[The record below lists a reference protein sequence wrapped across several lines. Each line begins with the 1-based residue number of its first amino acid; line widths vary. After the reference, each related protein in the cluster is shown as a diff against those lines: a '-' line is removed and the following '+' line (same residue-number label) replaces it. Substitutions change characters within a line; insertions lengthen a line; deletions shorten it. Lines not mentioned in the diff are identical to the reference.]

1 MTVLDEIIVGV
12 KEDLEKRKLE
22 MSLGEVIARAKRCAP
37 ALDVT
42 TTFASGAFGLIAEV
56 KRSSPSKGAL
66 AEITDPASL
75 AREYQRGGA
84 AAISV
89 LTEERRFKGSLAD
102 LEAVR
107 AAVTIPVLRK
117 EFIVD
122 PYQIYEARAYGADII
137 LLIVAALS
145 EAELI
150 EFSAITHELG
160 MRTLIEVHDHDELS
174 RVLVLSAARKL
185 TIDLLG
191 INARNL
197 KTLAID
203 ATIFATLASLV
214 PAEIPLIAESGI
226 STDLQVG
233 ELAAQGA
240 DGILVGEALVKD
252 GEPATTIGAFLRRAE
267 STRVRRLTP

>member
-22 MSLGEVIARAKRCAP
+22 MSLGEVIARAKSCAP

-102 LEAVR
+102 LKAVR

-160 MRTLIEVHDHDELS
+160 MRTLIEVHDHDELA
-174 RVLVLSAARKL
+174 RVLELLAARKL

-203 ATIFATLASLV
+203 ATIFAALAPLV
-214 PAEIPLIAESGI
+214 PAAVPLIAESGI
-226 STDLQVG
+226 STHLQVG
-233 ELAAQGA
+233 ELAEQGA
-240 DGILVGEALVKD
+240 DGVLVGEALVKD
-252 GEPATTIGAFLRRAE
+252 GQPSTTIGAFLRRAE
-267 STRVRRLTP
+267 SMRVRRLTP